1 MGMLL
6 RRRNATVVKE
16 GKTTKAA
23 DVTPVAKPEV
33 EKKAGK
39 KKAEKPEA

>member
-6 RRRNATVVKE
+6 RRRNATTVKE

-23 DVTPVAKPEV
+23 DVTPVA
-33 EKKAGK
+33 EKKAT
-39 KKAEKPEA
+39 KKADEKKSDK

>member
-6 RRRNATVVKE
+6 RRRNATAVKE

-23 DVTPVAKPEV
+23 DVTPVV
-33 EKKAGK
+33 EKKSK
-39 KKAEKPEA
+39 KDKEKDDNKSEK